1 MSAVGRDELQR
12 GLHCLQLPGC
22 YGGGSYLALPPLGLP
37 PGDGGGPGDASK
49 AQKATEQRCAL
60 SGGDFVKFSGMC
72 HNLPRC
78 SLIEICFKY
87 AKVFS
92 KKILLLNLKG
102 KIRKSGL

>member
-72 HNLPRC
+72 HNLPHS

-92 KKILLLNLKG
+92 EKFFAFESKG
-102 KIRKSGL
+102 ENS